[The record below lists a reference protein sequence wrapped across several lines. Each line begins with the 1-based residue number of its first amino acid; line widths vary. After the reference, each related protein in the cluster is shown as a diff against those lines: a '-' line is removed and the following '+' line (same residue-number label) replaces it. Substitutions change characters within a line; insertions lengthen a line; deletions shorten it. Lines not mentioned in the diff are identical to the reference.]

1 MQEIN
6 DSDIKQLPTKR
17 GYKLAYQHYGGKPSI
32 DDGVGI
38 VFLHGHG
45 SDMKGSKAE
54 ALMQWAV
61 SKDIEF
67 TRFDLFGHG
76 RTGGDI
82 LSATIGQWIEDSC
95 DILDMVTT
103 RKQILVGSSLG
114 GWIMLLLCAY
124 RPQRIASLIGI
135 AAAPDFTKRLIW
147 DILDT
152 EQQNTFRKTGLLAV
166 PNPYSDTDVVY
177 PYTLIQESEKHL
189 ILQNP
194 IDFKGPVVLHHGL
207 CDAEVPWQTSIDI
220 AHRLKSENVKIHL
233 DKTATHRYSQTEHID
248 AIIGSLE
255 TLISGKLDAD

>member
-6 DSDIKQLPTKR
+6 DFDIKQLPTKR

-32 DDGVGI
+32 NDGVGI

-95 DILDMVTT
+95 DILDKVTT

-124 RPQRIASLIGI
+124 RPQRIAGLIGI

-147 DILDT
+147 DTLDT
-152 EQQNTFRKTGLLAV
+152 ARKNEFRRTGFLAV
-166 PNPYSDTDVVY
+166 PNPYSDTNILY
-177 PYTLIQESEKHL
+177 PYNLIKEAEKHL
-189 ILQNP
+189 VLEGP
-194 IDFKGPVVLHHGL
+194 INFNGHVFLHHGL
-207 CDAEVPWQTSIDI
+207 CDAEVPWQTTIDI
-220 AHRLKSENVKIHL
+220 AQRLSSLKVEIHL
-233 DKTATHRYSQTEHID
+233 EKTATHRYSELEQIN
-248 AIIGSLE
+248 AILSSVEKLMLRKLE
-255 TLISGKLDAD
+255 KD